1 MIVLEYIYKNI
12 IAIVKQSCSMIEK
25 KEIWI
30 FLSHSSEDFNK
41 VRKIRNYLEEKSY
54 RPLMF
59 YLKCLESDEEI
70 YDLITREIDV
80 RTRFILCDSENAR
93 CSDWVKKEMDYISN
107 QDPPRSFLR
116 IDLSQSDDIIHRQ
129 LDSYVN
135 QMNIYI
141 SCTRNHNDLFRK
153 IRLRLNKYDLNVLPD
168 LDSCNSGNNFAQEIE
183 KQINHAA
190 NNGYYVFLYSK
201 DIVNSSFVANE
212 FKLADKLGANVL
224 LFTLDEESDKMCS
237 NDCSLGKYRHIDV
250 SKYSNEDKADT
261 ITNRILERILPVGG
275 LMTFAEN
282 FKSGRLGVKDEEEAI
297 KLEKHLR
304 LMAENSATPAAL
316 EYIGKCYE
324 YGLGGETIDFRTA
337 FMYYKEKLNEQS
349 SEELSN
355 HLKEL
360 HMKIY
365 GNSSSRIETRTNFLQ
380 KLKSIFKK

>member
-1 MIVLEYIYKNI
+1 MT
-12 IAIVKQSCSMIEK
+12 EK

-30 FLSHSSEDFNK
+30 FLSHSSDDFDK

-93 CSDWVKKEMDYISN
+93 GSEWVKREMDYISN
-107 QDPPRSFLR
+107 QNPPRSFLR

-168 LDSCNSGNNFAQEIE
+168 LDSCDSGNNFAQEIE

-261 ITNRILERILPVGG
+261 ITNRVLERILPVGG

-304 LMAENSATPAAL
+304 LMAENSANPAAL

-324 YGLGGETIDFRTA
+324 YGLGGETIDLRTA

-365 GNSSSRIETRTNFLQ
+365 GNSSSRIETRMSFFQ
-380 KLKSIFKK
+380 RLKFIFKK

>member
-1 MIVLEYIYKNI
+1 MT
-12 IAIVKQSCSMIEK
+12 EK

-107 QDPPRSFLR
+107 QNPPRSFLC

-141 SCTRNHNDLFRK
+141 SYTSNHYDLFSK

-168 LDSCNSGNNFAQEIE
+168 LDSFESGNYAYEIE
-183 KQINHAA
+183 KQISHAA
-190 NNGYYVFLYSK
+190 NNGYYIFLYSK
-201 DIVNSSFVANE
+201 DIVNSSFVAKE

-237 NDCSLGKYRHIDV
+237 NDCYLRKYRHIDV

-275 LMTFAEN
+275 LMTFADN
-282 FKSGRLGVKDEEEAI
+282 FRTGRLGVKDEEEAK
-297 KLEKHLR
+297 KLYKHLFDI
-304 LMAENSATPAAL
+304 AEKSDNPYAL
-316 EYIGKCYE
+316 QYIGRCYE
-324 YGLGGETIDFRTA
+324 YGWLGEPIDLHKASEYYSMAIHESGGPKDETFLKHVRELN
-337 FMYYKEKLNEQS
+337 EKL
-349 SEELSN
+349 
-355 HLKEL
+355 
-360 HMKIY
+360 Y
-365 GNSSSRIETRTNFLQ
+365 GNSPSSPETRMSFFQ
-380 KLKSIFKK
+380 RLKFIFKK

>member
-1 MIVLEYIYKNI
+1 
-12 IAIVKQSCSMIEK
+12 MIEK

-30 FLSHSSEDFNK
+30 FLSHSSDDFDK

-59 YLKCLESDEEI
+59 YLKCLESKEEI
-70 YDLITREIDV
+70 INLIKREIDV

-93 CSDWVKKEMDYISN
+93 NSWWVDQEMKYISSKN
-107 QDPPRSFLR
+107 PPRSYLR
-116 IDLSQSDDIIHRQ
+116 IDLSQSDDVIHRQ

-168 LDSCNSGNNFAQEIE
+168 LDSRNNGNNFAQEIE
-183 KQINHAA
+183 KQISHAA

-201 DIVNSSFVANE
+201 DIINSSFVAEE

-224 LFTLDEESDKMCS
+224 LFTIDEESDKMCS
-237 NDCSLGKYRHIDV
+237 NDCSLGKYLHIDV
-250 SKYSNEDKADT
+250 SEYSNEDIIDA
-261 ITNRILERILPVGG
+261 ITNRILERILPIGG

-282 FKSGRLGVKDEEEAI
+282 FRTGRLGVKDEEEAVKI
-297 KLEKHLR
+297 EKHLR
-304 LMAENSATPAAL
+304 LMAENSANPAAL

-324 YGLGGETIDFRTA
+324 YGLGGETIDLRTA
-337 FMYYKEKLNEQS
+337 YMYYKEKLNEQS
-349 SEELSN
+349 SEELSK

-360 HMKIY
+360 HIKIY
-365 GNSSSRIETRTNFLQ
+365 GNSLSSSNKKTSFFQR
-380 KLKSIFKK
+380 LKSIFKR

>member
-1 MIVLEYIYKNI
+1 ML
-12 IAIVKQSCSMIEK
+12 EK

-30 FLSHSSEDFNK
+30 FLSHSSEDFDK

-59 YLKCLESDEEI
+59 YLKCLESYEEI

-93 CSDWVKKEMDYISN
+93 GSDWVKKEMDYISN
-107 QDPPRSFLR
+107 QEPPRSFLR

-135 QMNIYI
+135 QMNIFI
-141 SCTRNHNDLFRK
+141 SCTRNQYDLFSK
-153 IRLRLNKYDLNVLPD
+153 IRLRLNKYDLKVLPD
-168 LDSCNSGNNFAQEIE
+168 YESFSGNIFVQEIE
-183 KQINHAA
+183 KQISHAA

-201 DIVNSSFVANE
+201 DIINSSFVAEE

-224 LFTLDEESDKMCS
+224 LFTLDEESEKMCS
-237 NDCSLGKYRHIDV
+237 NDCSLVKYPHIDV
-250 SKYSNEDKADT
+250 SEYPNEDKTDA

-282 FKSGRLGVKDEEEAI
+282 FKSGRLGVKDKEEAI

-324 YGLGGETIDFRTA
+324 YGLGGETIDLRTA

-365 GNSSSRIETRTNFLQ
+365 GNSSSIIETRTNFLQ

>member
-1 MIVLEYIYKNI
+1 MT
-12 IAIVKQSCSMIEK
+12 EK

-93 CSDWVKKEMDYISN
+93 SSEWVKKEMDYISN
-107 QDPPRSFLR
+107 QNPPRSFLR

-141 SCTRNHNDLFRK
+141 SCTWNHNDLFRK

-168 LDSCNSGNNFAQEIE
+168 FASCISINFAQEIE

-190 NNGYYVFLYSK
+190 NNGYYVFLCSK
-201 DIVNSSFVANE
+201 DIVNSNYVAYE
-212 FKLADKLGANVL
+212 FQLADKLGANVL

-237 NDCSLGKYRHIDV
+237 NDCSLAKYPRINVSEYPDEDVID
-250 SKYSNEDKADT
+250 
-261 ITNRILERILPVGG
+261 
-275 LMTFAEN
+275 
-282 FKSGRLGVKDEEEAI
+282 AI
-297 KLEKHLR
+297 
-304 LMAENSATPAAL
+304 
-316 EYIGKCYE
+316 EY
-324 YGLGGETIDFRTA
+324 
-337 FMYYKEKLNEQS
+337 
-349 SEELSN
+349 
-355 HLKEL
+355 
-360 HMKIY
+360 
-365 GNSSSRIETRTNFLQ
+365 
-380 KLKSIFKK
+380 

>member
-1 MIVLEYIYKNI
+1 
-12 IAIVKQSCSMIEK
+12 MIEK

-30 FLSHSSEDFNK
+30 FLSHSSDDFDK

-93 CSDWVKKEMDYISN
+93 GSDWVKREMDYIAN

-141 SCTRNHNDLFRK
+141 SCTRKHNDLFREM
-153 IRLRLNKYDLNVLPD
+153 RLRLNKYDLNVLPD
-168 LDSCNSGNNFAQEIE
+168 LDSRNNGAMFVHEIE
-183 KQINHAA
+183 KQIGHAA

-201 DIVNSSFVANE
+201 DIVNSSFVAKE
-212 FKLADKLGANVL
+212 FKLADELGANIL
-224 LFTLDEESDKMCS
+224 LFILDEESDKVCS
-237 NDCSLGKYRHIDV
+237 NDCSLRKYRHIDV
-250 SKYSNEDKADT
+250 SKYSNEDKADA

-282 FKSGRLGVKDEEEAI
+282 FRSGRLGVKDEEEAI

-304 LMAENSATPAAL
+304 LMAENSANPAAL

-324 YGLGGETIDFRTA
+324 YGLGGETIDLRTA

-365 GNSSSRIETRTNFLQ
+365 GNSSSSIKTRTNFLQ
-380 KLKSIFKK
+380 RLKSIFKK

>member
-1 MIVLEYIYKNI
+1 MT
-12 IAIVKQSCSMIEK
+12 EK

-93 CSDWVKKEMDYISN
+93 GSDWVKKEMDYISN
-107 QDPPRSFLR
+107 QNPPRSFLR
-116 IDLSQSDDIIHRQ
+116 IDLSQSDDVIHRQ

-141 SCTRNHNDLFRK
+141 SYTWNHDDLDLFWK

-168 LDSCNSGNNFAQEIE
+168 LDASIDHAQGTE

-190 NNGYYVFLYSK
+190 NNGYYVFLGSKYS
-201 DIVNSSFVANE
+201 VNSKIALYE
-212 FKLADKLGANVL
+212 FQVADKLGANVL

-237 NDCSLGKYRHIDV
+237 NDCYLGKYRHIDV
-250 SKYSNEDKADT
+250 SKYSNEDKIDA

-282 FKSGRLGVKDEEEAI
+282 FRSGRLGVKDEEEAI

-304 LMAENSATPAAL
+304 LMAENSANPAAL

-324 YGLGGETIDFRTA
+324 YGLGGETIDLRTA

-365 GNSSSRIETRTNFLQ
+365 GNSSSSTETRTNFLQ
-380 KLKSIFKK
+380 RLKSIFKK